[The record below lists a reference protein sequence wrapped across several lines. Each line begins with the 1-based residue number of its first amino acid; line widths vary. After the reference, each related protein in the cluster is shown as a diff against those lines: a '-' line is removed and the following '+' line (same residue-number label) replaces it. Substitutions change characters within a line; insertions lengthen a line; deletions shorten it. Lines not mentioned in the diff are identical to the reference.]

1 MKPTL
6 KLSILAQSLGVM
18 FTLSATAAF
27 GQATPPDAGSLMN
40 TTKEMA
46 PAAPPKAPTLDVQQT
61 VRPALVT
68 PGGATVKVESFKVT
82 GSTAFTSTQLE
93 YLLAGYVGKDLD
105 LAGLDEAAGVISQF
119 YRSRGYFVARAYL
132 PAQEVAGGNLEIAV
146 VEGRLGAIKFTPA
159 ADVRLSKDVAEMIL
173 NGAAPVGAPIN
184 ENSVER
190 GLMLLNDLPGVSVK
204 STLVPGATPGT
215 SDLVVETTEG
225 GLLGGSV
232 DMDNYGSKFT
242 GSLRVGATLNLN
254 DVSGNGDQV
263 NVRAMTSGKG
273 MTYGRVAYSLPVGQ
287 YGTKVG
293 VAGSAMSYTLGSD
306 FAALNAKGKSDVA
319 SIYAVQPF
327 LRSRNNN
334 VYGTISFDGKN
345 LNDEQLGKNRTDKS
359 ISVWALGLSGDS
371 RDGLGGGGMNTGSL
385 TFTSG
390 KLDLSGNADD
400 LSHDIGFPTPG
411 PQTNGNYSKI
421 GYSLAR
427 LQRVDDDWSVYASLS
442 GQRAGGKNLD
452 SSEKFTLGGLG
463 VRAYPQGEAA
473 GDSGNLLNLEARYNM
488 GATDYGNLQLS
499 GFYDKGSV
507 TLHSKTWT
515 GWQPVGRP
523 GFPNSYS
530 ISGMGVGV
538 NLSKDADYSIRA
550 SLAWKLGSNPGADAA
565 GRDSDNNDRSAR
577 FWLQA
582 TKQF

>member
-27 GQATPPDAGSLMN
+27 GQAAPPDAGSLMN

-46 PAAPPKAPTLDVQQT
+46 PAAPPKAPTMDVQQT

-68 PGGATVKVESFKVT
+68 PGGAKVKVESFKVT
-82 GSTAFTSTQLE
+82 GNTAFKTEQLE
-93 YLLAGYVGKDLD
+93 YLLAGYVGKELD

-119 YRSRGYFVARAYL
+119 YRQQGYFVARAYL
-132 PAQEVAGGNLEIAV
+132 PAQEVSGGNLEIAV

-215 SDLVVETTEG
+215 SDLVVEATEG

-232 DMDNYGSKFT
+232 DIDNYGSKFT
-242 GSLRVGATLNLN
+242 GAMRVGATLNLN

-263 NVRAMTSGKG
+263 NIRAMTSGKG
-273 MTYGRVAYSLPVGQ
+273 MTYGRLAYSLPVGQ

-293 VAGSAMSYTLGSD
+293 VAGSTMSYTLGSD
-306 FAALNAKGKSDVA
+306 FAALDAKGKSNVA

-327 LRSRNNN
+327 LRSRNAN
-334 VYGTISFDGKN
+334 VYATVSFDGKN
-345 LNDEQLGKNRTDKS
+345 LNDEQLGKSTTDKS

-390 KLDLSGNADD
+390 KLDLDGNANYAANDAITAK
-400 LSHDIGFPTPG
+400 SA
-411 PQTNGNYSKI
+411 GNYSKI

-427 LQRVDDDWSVYASLS
+427 LQRVDDDWSVYGSLS
-442 GQRAGGKNLD
+442 GQRAGSHNLD

-473 GDSGNLLNLEARYNM
+473 GDSGTLLNLEARYNL
-488 GATDYGNLQLS
+488 GATDYGNLQIS

-530 ISGMGVGV
+530 ISGMGIGV